1 MRRLR
6 NSFFIRK
13 PERRP
18 ATLRSNFT
26 HSASEQSLPLRRQ
39 RRFHR
44 ECERTVRIASPRSQ
58 TPLKDCLK
66 FNRQVRRLPSGRWVI
81 RPFST
86 GRLRDRTRRQSQ
98 LLRCRRSCSSRCSIS
113 RPGEPYRRK
122 GSCAQICS
130 SSLAIFL
137 SFGKIFGTAQSPFML
152 FLHHSRAG
160 VERIRFQFRN
170 SENALKMC
178 CGKNAHRKQIRAGIT
193 PAR

>member
-66 FNRQVRRLPSGRWVI
+66 FNRHVRRLPSGKWII

-98 LLRCRRSCSSRCSIS
+98 LLRCLLSCSSRCSIS
-113 RPGEPYRRK
+113 GPREPYRRT
-122 GSCAQICS
+122 ARAHRFVLLRQPYL
-130 SSLAIFL
+130 SL
-137 SFGKIFGTAQSPFML
+137 GKMLGIAQSLLGCSCPI
-152 FLHHSRAG
+152 
-160 VERIRFQFRN
+160 VERALSVSDFSSAN
-170 SENALKMC
+170 TENALKMC
-178 CGKNAHRKQIRAGIT
+178 CGKNPHRIQIRAGIA